1 MRVPV
6 TAIGAMLV
14 ATTTER
20 RNTIATPPA
29 TILNASRLV
38 VTQSDPD
45 ILVIAVAVAV
55 AAAAAYNASGG
66 QAREQTDC
74 EGRGRPAPR

>member
-1 MRVPV
+1 MRVAV
-6 TAIGAMLV
+6 TAIGAMV
-14 ATTTER
+14 VTTTVR

-29 TILNASRLV
+29 TILNASRFV

-45 ILVIAVAVAV
+45 IAVIAVAATP
-55 AAAAAYNASGG
+55 AANNAPGR

-74 EGRGRPAPR
+74 ESRYRPAPR

>member
-45 ILVIAVAVAV
+45 ILVIAVAVA
-55 AAAAAYNASGG
+55 AAAAYNASGG

>member
-1 MRVPV
+1 MPVAV
-6 TAIGAMLV
+6 TAIGAMV
-14 ATTTER
+14 AITAER

-29 TILNASRLV
+29 PILNANRFV
-38 VTQSDPD
+38 IIESDPD
-45 ILVIAVAVAV
+45 IAVIAVA
-55 AAAAAYNASGG
+55 AAHNASGR

>member
-1 MRVPV
+1 MRVAV
-6 TAIGAMLV
+6 TAIGAMV

-29 TILNASRLV
+29 TILNAGRLV

-45 ILVIAVAVAV
+45 ILVIAVAVA
-55 AAAAAYNASGG
+55 AANNAAGG
-66 QAREQTDC
+66 QAREHANC